1 MVQVEWCRSRYSGT
15 GTVVQ
20 AQWYRYSGAGTVV
33 QVQGCG
39 YGGTGT
45 VVEVLERWYS
55 YSVPSGVPYSV
66 PYSVPAIST
75 IRVLCWGNFLLFTM
89 VVALVE
95 SFRAAFAC
103 MRF

>member
-1 MVQVEWCRSRYSGT
+1 MVQVEGYRSTYSGT

-20 AQWYRYSGAGTVV
+20 AQWYRYSGAGTLV

-55 YSVPSGVPYSV
+55 YSVPSGVSCSVPHSVPYSV
-66 PYSVPAIST
+66 PYSVPTIST
-75 IRVLCWGNFLLFTM
+75 IRVLCWGNHFCKLIMFLSL
-89 VVALVE
+89 
-95 SFRAAFAC
+95 
-103 MRF
+103 